1 MGTPVAERR
10 WRPGFALSL
19 RLVLGVHRRGGGDPT
34 FVTDPAG
41 ALWRTARTP
50 DGPGTVRFVSDGD
63 EVVVTAWGAGAAWL
77 VEHAPDWL
85 SAADDLDGFRPTPT
99 VLRDGARRTRGP
111 RLGRT
116 GLVMEALVPSVLE
129 QKVTGGDARRAWR
142 WLLRR
147 YGEPAPGPAA
157 GMVVVPTPQ
166 TWRTIPSWD
175 WHRAGVGPQRS
186 ATIVRA
192 AGLAS
197 RLEEITAMTT
207 EQADRRLRAVAG
219 IGAWTSAEVRQRALG
234 DADAVSVGDLHV
246 PRLITYAL
254 TGRVSD
260 ADDDMLSALEPYRGH
275 RFRVQRILELSEVR
289 APRFGPKYAPH
300 DFRTS

>member
-1 MGTPVAERR
+1 
-10 WRPGFALSL
+10 LSL
-19 RLVLGVHRRGGGDPT
+19 RLVLGVHQRGAGDPT
-34 FVTDPAG
+34 FVTDSDG
-41 ALWRTARTP
+41 AVWRTARTP
-50 DGPGTVRFVSDGD
+50 DGPGTVRFVADGD
-63 EVVVTAWGAGAAWL
+63 EIAVTAWGAGAEWL
-77 VEHAPDWL
+77 AEAAPDWL
-85 SAADDLDGFRPTPT
+85 SAADDLAGFHPTPT
-99 VLRDGARRTRGP
+99 VLRDGARRTGGP

-157 GMVVVPTPQ
+157 GLVVVPSPQ
-166 TWRTIPSWD
+166 VWRSIPSWD

-192 AGLAS
+192 AGLAP
-197 RLEEITAMTT
+197 RLEEITGMTPD
-207 EQADRRLRAVAG
+207 QADRRLRAVPG

-254 TGRVSD
+254 TGTVSD
-260 ADDDMLSALEPYRGH
+260 SDDDMLAALEPYHGH
-275 RFRVQRILELSEVR
+275 RFRVQRILEQSDVR

-300 DFRTS
+300 DFRSS